1 MPNKPLATGWQRF
14 TLSIGVK
21 GLIVF
26 VALIVFLGSVAL
38 FAVHQKNLLLA
49 SFAEIES
56 ILEGEAVLAQ
66 AHSSIFHAIGAIS
79 VNASAPAGDE
89 WLRRI
94 HMHQQLFLSQRS
106 AVTGSVSVEPYPL
119 QRLWPHSSQPG
130 RTRRPTIC
138 KD

>member
-79 VNASAPAGDE
+79 INASAPAGDA

-94 HMHQQLFLSQRS
+94 HMHQQLFLSQLS
-106 AVTGSVSVEPYPL
+106 AVTG
-119 QRLWPHSSQPG
+119 RFPHSSQPG